1 MCSWPGREESWNWP
15 AVSSAACGVSV
26 HRGGGV
32 REVGWS
38 GGEKGE
44 TGLGRLALAL
54 LCIGVGVLGHY
65 MTGNCGAMGIFRSYE
80 TCMAVVG

>member
-1 MCSWPGREESWNWP
+1 M
-15 AVSSAACGVSV
+15 SV

-38 GGEKGE
+38 GGEMRE
-44 TGLGRLALAL
+44 TGLGRLALAF

-65 MTGNCGAMGIFRSYE
+65 MTGNC
-80 TCMAVVG
+80 